1 MAIKSIYFIKEMTRF
16 KLLYYWTCI
25 ILLQMVYLF
34 TEKKTILY
42 ENYVLSVFAQQNF
55 SMYDI
60 VNSKS
65 EAGLISKGKMVSVNS
80 TSNMGAVVRTLCSTP
95 GLKLNTEP
103 TFFMPHWNMNKK
115 SKDKELRIP
124 PVGPLVFTCPGY
136 RGYGTEHLILS

>member
-1 MAIKSIYFIKEMTRF
+1 
-16 KLLYYWTCI
+16 
-25 ILLQMVYLF
+25 MVYLF
-34 TEKKTILY
+34 PEKKTILY

-65 EAGLISKGKMVSVNS
+65 EAGLISKGTMVSVNS

-103 TFFMPHWNMNKK
+103 TFFMPHWDINKK
-115 SKDKELRIP
+115 SKDKDP
-124 PVGPLVFTCPGY
+124 PSGTIGFYLSRLPRLGY
-136 RGYGTEHLILS
+136 RTFDTVIK